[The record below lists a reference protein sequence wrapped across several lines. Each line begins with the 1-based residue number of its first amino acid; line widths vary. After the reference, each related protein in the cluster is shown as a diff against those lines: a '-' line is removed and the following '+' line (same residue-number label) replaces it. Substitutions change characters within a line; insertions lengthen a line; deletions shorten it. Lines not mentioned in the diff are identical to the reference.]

1 MKTNTMIKSPL
12 VAIAS
17 GGIAFATVHALD
29 AKGNHAAS
37 APNITLDSK
46 PIDRVQVGNIVL
58 AVGNPFGIGES
69 ATMGMVSAIGR
80 ATMGLGATLANQP
93 DDEKPPTALQS
104 GKRPTE
110 QQNLFETFES
120 RPP

>member
-1 MKTNTMIKSPL
+1 MKRKNIGSWDFFYGYGVLLHSMTAM
-12 VAIAS
+12 
-17 GGIAFATVHALD
+17 
-29 AKGNHAAS
+29 
-37 APNITLDSK
+37 APEDKL
-46 PIDRVQVGNIVL
+46 
-58 AVGNPFGIGES
+58 F
-69 ATMGMVSAIGR
+69 
-80 ATMGLGATLANQP
+80 GATLANQP